1 MAAPPRYDDY
11 GKQVAPAQYD
21 PPPVNKTKM
30 HVKCRRGNIENLL
43 EVGLSSWDSRCP
55 STSLDDTSNQ
65 RKLLEV
71 ISADPVCS
79 YRNSPGD
86 ANYTQAIVDHFRSIS
101 GKSSNYFELNLN
113 TMFSKECYDK
123 ILGLNYLQKRLP
135 NFSWKPEIYILV
147 QCLEDGFFN
156 PMTFRNDLTR
166 RNLLHLVLVA
176 DCAMVFCFMISVIFL
191 EKMSKRA
198 ITEFKDFNNSLET
211 RDFAVQVSGLP
222 KIKDYKHEQILKAML
237 FQHFEDLVSVQPQ
250 QIKCLQRSQRY
261 ENQIVDVFF
270 AKQNYGPMRK
280 LVEIKDLHRRIA
292 YLDTYQKNTES
303 DQSKNIMRIEKK
315 IEKLKA
321 KFIVAQNKH
330 FETGRRLEEFKRSV
344 NHDRADNVQMA
355 YVLFRSMEGRARA
368 LCAYR

>member
-1 MAAPPRYDDY
+1 
-11 GKQVAPAQYD
+11 
-21 PPPVNKTKM
+21 
-30 HVKCRRGNIENLL
+30 
-43 EVGLSSWDSRCP
+43 
-55 STSLDDTSNQ
+55 
-65 RKLLEV
+65 
-71 ISADPVCS
+71 
-79 YRNSPGD
+79 
-86 ANYTQAIVDHFRSIS
+86 
-101 GKSSNYFELNLN
+101 
-113 TMFSKECYDK
+113 
-123 ILGLNYLQKRLP
+123 
-135 NFSWKPEIYILV
+135 
-147 QCLEDGFFN
+147 
-156 PMTFRNDLTR
+156 
-166 RNLLHLVLVA
+166 
-176 DCAMVFCFMISVIFL
+176 
-191 EKMSKRA
+191 
-198 ITEFKDFNNSLET
+198 
-211 RDFAVQVSGLP
+211 
-222 KIKDYKHEQILKAML
+222 ML
-237 FQHFEDLVSVQPQ
+237 FQHFEDLISVQPQ

-270 AKQNYGPMRK
+270 AKQYYGPMLK